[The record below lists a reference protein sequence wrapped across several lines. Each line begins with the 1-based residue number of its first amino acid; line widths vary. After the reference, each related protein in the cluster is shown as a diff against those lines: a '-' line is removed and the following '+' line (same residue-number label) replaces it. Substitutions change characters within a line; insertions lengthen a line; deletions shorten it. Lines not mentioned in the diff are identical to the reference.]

1 MPKKRDSV
9 TSVGTKLRTLVA
21 VIIDESGSM
30 NERRS
35 ETIASV
41 NAYLEGIE
49 DENPNTLVTIVN
61 FSSPIGEEKRVRF
74 LERNTRVADTYE
86 LTEETY
92 RPRGN
97 TPLLDAVGST
107 IRNIE
112 TENVDRFLVVVVTD
126 GLENDSRD
134 FTRESVVSLVRSKE
148 NSGKW
153 TFTYLGVGV
162 DAWAGAQLLGYR
174 NRGNTLSVTR
184 ENLPYGFGQFTNDTA
199 TYLASA
205 AASTGS
211 FVSEEEVDVDKIL
224 TSSK

>member
-1 MPKKRDSV
+1 MPKKRGLHL
-9 TSVGTKLRTLVA
+9 TSFDFRTLVA

-30 NERRS
+30 NDRRA
-35 ETIASV
+35 ETIISI
-41 NAYLEGIE
+41 NDYLDGIE
-49 DENPNTLVTIVN
+49 KENPNTLVTIVN
-61 FSSPIGEEKRVRF
+61 FSSPIGGEKRVRF

-134 FTRESVVSLVRSKE
+134 FTREAVVSLVRSKE

-162 DAWAGAQLLGYR
+162 DAWAGAQFLGYR
-174 NRGNTLSVTR
+174 NRANTLSVTP
-184 ENLPYGFGQFTNDTA
+184 ENLPYGLGLFRGSTA
-199 TYLASA
+199 QYLASA
-205 AASTGS
+205 SPSSSA
-211 FVSEEEVDVDKIL
+211 FVNEDELDKDKLL
-224 TSSK
+224 TTSK

>member
-1 MPKKRDSV
+1 MPKKRHGAIK
-9 TSVGTKLRTLVA
+9 VGANLRTLVA

-30 NERRS
+30 DERRA

-41 NAYLEGIE
+41 NDYLQTIE
-49 DENPNTLVTIVN
+49 DENPDTLVTIVN
-61 FSSPIGEEKRVRF
+61 FSSPIGDSNRVRF
-74 LERNTRVADTYE
+74 LERNTPVRDTWE

-126 GLENDSRD
+126 GMENDSRD

-162 DAWAGAQLLGYR
+162 DAWAGAQYLGYR

-184 ENLPYGFGQFTNDTA
+184 ENLPYGLGQFRA
-199 TYLASA
+199 SSIAYLASDA
-205 AASTGS
+205 GAMDS
-211 FVSEEEVDVDKIL
+211 FISEEELEEDKL
-224 TSSK
+224 LSTSN

>member
-1 MPKKRDSV
+1 MPKKRESRI
-9 TSVGTKLRTLVA
+9 VGSDLKTLVA

-30 NERRS
+30 DSRRY
-35 ETIASV
+35 ETITSV
-41 NAYLEGIE
+41 NDYLDGIE
-49 DENPNTLVTIVN
+49 KENRNTLVTIVN

-74 LERNTRVADTYE
+74 LERNTKVADTYE

-112 TENVDRFLVVVVTD
+112 TEDVDRFLVVVVTD
-126 GLENDSRD
+126 GMENDSRD
-134 FTRESVVSLVRSKE
+134 FTREAVQSLVRSKE

-162 DAWAGAQLLGYR
+162 DAWAGAQFLGYQ
-174 NRGNTLSVTR
+174 NRGNVASVTR
-184 ENLPYGFGQFTNDTA
+184 ENLPYGLGQFRASTA

-205 AASTGS
+205 SPATDS
-211 FVSEEEVDVDKIL
+211 FVDEEEFDVDKVL
-224 TSSK
+224 TGSK

>member
-1 MPKKRDSV
+1 MPKKRAS
-9 TSVGTKLRTLVA
+9 SNPRTLIA

-30 NERRS
+30 DGRRA

-41 NAYLEGIE
+41 NDYLDGVEK
-49 DENPNTLVTIVN
+49 ENQDTLVTIVN
-61 FSSPIGEEKRVRF
+61 FSSPIGETERVRF
-74 LERNTRVADTYE
+74 VERNTRVADTYE

-112 TENVDRFLVVVVTD
+112 TEDVDRFLVVVVTD

-134 FTRESVVSLVRSKE
+134 FTRDSVVSLVRSKE
-148 NSGKW
+148 NSGNW

-162 DAWAGAQLLGYR
+162 DAWAGAQFLGYR
-174 NRGNTLSVTR
+174 NRANTLSVN
-184 ENLPYGFGQFTNDTA
+184 EASLGYGLGQFRASTTE
-199 TYLASA
+199 YLASPVA
-205 AASTGS
+205 AASA
-211 FVSEEEVDVDKIL
+211 FVDETELDEDKL
-224 TSSK
+224 LATSK